1 MINNKFI
8 EDIKETNNRNHKCL
22 PRGVCYEGYTI
33 SLGMYS
39 VGPGWA
45 SLIDKAFRA
54 IEDADPPVKIFQIKE
69 KWGGLRI
76 YTNVMN
82 KKVDKKLLEIMK
94 KSYYICEDC
103 GNPGNLRAGERMKTL
118 CDKHANGREIIEDI

>member
-1 MINNKFI
+1 MIKQKLLD
-8 EDIKETNNRNHKCL
+8 DIKEAYRRNHECL
-22 PRGVCYEGYTI
+22 PGGICYEGYTV
-33 SLGMYS
+33 SLGLYS

-45 SLIDKAFRA
+45 VLIDQAFKA

-76 YTNVMN
+76 YTNIIN
-82 KKVDKKLLEIMK
+82 DKVDKKLLDIMK
-94 KSYYICEDC
+94 RSYYICEDC
-103 GNPGNLRAGERMKTL
+103 GNPGMLRKGERLKTL